1 MKKMKI
7 IVPILLIIIAL
18 VGAAIFVLSTGK
30 IAVTPKS
37 KVAVGLSKTLNT
49 FDESEGVIS
58 QNGYKILENLKGKAY
73 ETDVTMSVDADVE
86 DLEGLVGDKET
97 AGFINDI
104 LDTLAAT
111 KISSRTAVDPKE
123 GVAKID
129 LGLENEELI
138 GNISGEVAIS
148 GDEIAFRSKELND
161 EYLSLK
167 RKDVEEQPELVEVF
181 DLLQQVTKVDYTAFM
196 FTEKEKEHFSDTYG
210 KILSDSVKDDM
221 VTSEKAEFTVNGSKQ
236 SCTKA
241 ILTYNNDQVK
251 ALLKEYVTT
260 FEKDEKGRE
269 ILQDKVSKI
278 YGKKLTDEL
287 FDEIDTAVESLNE
300 AIDEITDTKLE
311 FVTYATATQ
320 TFGTETILTIAEES
334 AIIKETFND
343 DATNIV
349 FNILGEDVANIVV
362 KQDKDNLS
370 VEYTMEVEEI
380 KADVKFAINKNKMDL
395 SFSFE
400 EDGELLG
407 EVGMIMEVDTKKDS
421 AKELNQDLTLKI
433 TFDIPIEDQNVAGKV
448 TLKWSEKIAV
458 LDSVEFPD
466 TSKATSV
473 LNQEDL
479 QEYVTDM
486 QDAAKKYLDKLQKND
501 LVKDIIE
508 FSSNATKKSDL
519 LEDMDK
525 TDIKLPDAVTDKE
538 IDDIIDDKDTDDTIA
553 GKETDDTTSKEDYTE
568 EVNPEDFEKD
578 IKTWYT
584 ELEKDDELKKSE
596 IIEENMIS
604 EMDFDDIVEIETY
617 ISWEEGEPTD
627 KGYVGIEV
635 TDSDDNSYEFYIDI
649 EKDTVYTEDTVTFDT
664 EKISWNEF

>member
-7 IVPILLIIIAL
+7 IVPILLIIVAL
-18 VGAAIFVLSTGK
+18 VGTAIFVLSTGK

-49 FDESEGVIS
+49 FDESEGVMS
-58 QNGYKILENLKGKAY
+58 QNSYKILENLKGKAY
-73 ETDVTMSVDADVE
+73 ETDAKMSIDVDVE
-86 DLEGLVGDKET
+86 DLEELIGDKET
-97 AGFINDI
+97 ANFINDI
-104 LDTLAAT
+104 LDTLAET
-111 KISSRTAVDPKE
+111 TISSRTAVDPKE
-123 GVAKID
+123 GVAKIEF
-129 LGLENEELI
+129 GLENEELI

-167 RKDVEEQPELVEVF
+167 RKDVEKQPELVEVF
-181 DLLQQVTKVDYTAFM
+181 DLLQQVTKVDYTALM

-421 AKELNQDLTLKI
+421 AKELEQDLTLKL
-433 TFDIPIEDQNVAGKV
+433 TLDIPMEDQNIAGKV
-448 TLKWSEKIAV
+448 TLKGTEKIAV

-473 LNQEDL
+473 LNQKDL
-479 QEYVTDM
+479 QEYATDA

-508 FSSNATKKSDL
+508 FSSNATTKSDL
-519 LEDMDK
+519 LEDLEDMDK
-525 TDIKLPDAVTDKE
+525 TDIKLPDVTTDKE
-538 IDDIIDDKDTDDTIA
+538 IDDIISNKDTDTTTD
-553 GKETDDTTSKEDYTE
+553 GKEKDDYVE

-578 IKTWYT
+578 IKAWYT
-584 ELEKDDELKKSE
+584 ELEEDDELKKSE

-617 ISWEEGEPTD
+617 ISWEEGEATD